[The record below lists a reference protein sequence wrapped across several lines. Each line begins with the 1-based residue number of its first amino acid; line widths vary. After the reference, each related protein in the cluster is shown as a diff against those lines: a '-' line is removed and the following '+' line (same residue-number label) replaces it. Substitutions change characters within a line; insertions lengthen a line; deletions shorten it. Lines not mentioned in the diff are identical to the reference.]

1 MSWMQRLYD
10 TYAQA
15 LNMDGASD
23 EQVMPISHTLQNAH
37 INIVIDGEGN
47 FIRAKVLKK
56 TQIVLPATE
65 SSASRGNGDFPH
77 PLADKLQYVAK
88 DYAEYGG
95 KKNAYFPS
103 YQAQL
108 KQWCESDYSHPQAQ
122 AVLKYIDKGQVI
134 ADLIAHKIVH
144 IDADNQLLSSW
155 DNKEAGTPELFTTL
169 PKEQGNTE
177 QGSALVCW
185 TVERAGDMDVDTWK
199 NPELQRS
206 WIEFE
211 ASNSAQTGLCF
222 ISGEEIP
229 LASNHPAKLR
239 HTGDKAK
246 LISSNDESGFTFRGR
261 FTAGEQAAGIGFDV
275 TQKAHNAL
283 RWLITR
289 QGFKNSDQVIIAWA
303 LSNKPIPNPVDDP
316 YGYLDDDE
324 ELSEEVA
331 TNITVD
337 ESSDNTLSHDENL
350 GARFTNKLKLKM
362 KGYQQTLEAHEQ
374 ISIMALDSA
383 TPGRMSVTYY
393 RECLQQDYFEAL
405 ETWYSDFAWFQRH
418 TKEIPVEGRKPKH
431 KVIWPVISPSPLS
444 IAQATFGQRLT
455 DALKKQV
462 YARVLPCITEKANI
476 PLDILNQC
484 VRQASNPAG
493 LDEWEW
499 ERNVGVAC
507 ALYRGFYLRH
517 PNLNE
522 RRNFTMALD
531 TTITSRDYLYGRL
544 LAVAERME
552 SIALSVA
559 GEKRRTTAER
569 FMQQFSE
576 RPFST
581 WRNIELALDPYKA
594 RLRNSRAG
602 FLHNREE
609 EITDIV
615 NLFAPNDFCNDSKLS
630 GEFLL
635 GYHCQKM
642 NYRKNKEEQNEVPT
656 ETTESVN

>member
-1 MSWMQRLYD
+1 MSWMQRLYES
-10 TYAQA
+10 YEPILSQG
-15 LNMDGASD
+15 DGNRPWR
-23 EQVMPISHTLQNAH
+23 VGHVKKNAH
-37 INIVIDGEGN
+37 IEIILNIEGEFLDARQLNGDEVSTL
-47 FIRAKVLKK
+47 IPV
-56 TQIVLPATE
+56 TE
-65 SSASRGNGDFPH
+65 KSSARTGNIEPH
-77 PLADKLQYVAK
+77 PLAEELSYCAFDLPNVKKKTERNQSYLKLLSSWA
-88 DYAEYGG
+88 DSPYG
-95 KKNAYFPS
+95 
-103 YQAQL
+103 
-108 KQWCESDYSHPQAQ
+108 HPKIS
-122 AVLKYIDKGQVI
+122 AVLKYINKSVLWSDLNKRFEFPLTLKTKATQKIEPEKCFVRWRVEDSRYVDSSTWNDEEIIQCWIKFEEQVNP
-134 ADLIAHKIVH
+134 KI
-144 IDADNQLLSSW
+144 
-155 DNKEAGTPELFTTL
+155 GF
-169 PKEQGNTE
+169 
-177 QGSALVCW
+177 CY
-185 TVERAGDMDVDTWK
+185 
-199 NPELQRS
+199 
-206 WIEFE
+206 
-211 ASNSAQTGLCF
+211 
-222 ISGEEIP
+222 ISGTEDIRV
-229 LASNHPAKLR
+229 AKFHSKFLR
-239 HTGDKAK
+239 NAADGARFITQ
-246 LISSNDESGFTFRGR
+246 NDWDGFTFLGR
-261 FTAGEQAAGIGFDV
+261 FTDSKNEIENNANSQVCEV
-275 TQKAHNAL
+275 SYEVSQKAHNAL
-283 RWLITR
+283 RWLIAR
-289 QGFKNSDQVIIAWA
+289 QGVPSSDQVIVAWA
-303 LSNKPIPNPVDDP
+303 LSGQLIPNPVEDP
-316 YGYLDDDE
+316 YSYLSDDE
-324 ELSEEVA
+324 DEPLSQVKD
-331 TNITVD
+331 NPSDD
-337 ESSDNTLSHDENL
+337 EFVGIDHSQNL
-350 GARFTNKLKLKM
+350 GATFADKLKLKM

-393 RECLQQDYFEAL
+393 RECLQEEYFEAL
-405 ETWYSDFAWFQRH
+405 DAWYTDFAWFQRH
-418 TKEIPVEGRKPKH
+418 TKEIPVDGKKPKH
-431 KVIWPVISPSPLS
+431 KVIWPVVSPSPLS

-517 PNLNE
+517 SNLNE

-581 WRNIELALDPYKA
+581 WEHIEVALTPYKA
-594 RLRNSRAG
+594 RLHNSRAG

-642 NYRKNKEEQNEVPT
+642 TYRKNKEEQNEVST